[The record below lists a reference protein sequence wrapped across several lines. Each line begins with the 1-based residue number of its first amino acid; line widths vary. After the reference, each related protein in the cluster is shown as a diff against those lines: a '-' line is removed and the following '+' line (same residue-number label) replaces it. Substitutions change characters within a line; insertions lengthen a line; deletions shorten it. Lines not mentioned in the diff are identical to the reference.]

1 MRGIVAAV
9 TETAV
14 YSVPAMH
21 CAHCERA
28 LREEISGLPAVSA
41 VEVDLGRRLVTVVGE
56 PLDDGAVRAAI
67 EAAGYEVG

>member
-1 MRGIVAAV
+1 V

-28 LREEISGLPAVSA
+28 VREEISAVPGVS
-41 VEVDLGRRLVTVVGE
+41 VVGVDLERKVVTVVSE